1 MASSAASRA
10 AAAARPGLA
19 YSLGR
24 TLYLSV
30 TNRSNAAS
38 ILDTRGPGFRMPE
51 SSGFILLPDDA
62 PEPTSDELAAV
73 VDACYA
79 DMDIVGMGE
88 NDPGVTFA
96 GLGEPLLRMET
107 IVETIATVRE
117 RRFVA
122 SLRFVRR
129 VGRSRS
135 QLIGV
140 FCSARPRLFCSFSPL

>member
-24 TLYLSV
+24 ALYLSV

-38 ILDTRGPGFRMPE
+38 ILDTRGPGFRMPD
-51 SSGFILLPDDA
+51 SSGFLLLPDDA

-79 DMDIVGMGE
+79 DMCIVAKKH
-88 NDPGVTFA
+88 DA
-96 GLGEPLLRMET
+96 GGYQPMDEAQIMEVVDDLRWKKK
-107 IVETIATVRE
+107 
-117 RRFVA
+117 
-122 SLRFVRR
+122 
-129 VGRSRS
+129 
-135 QLIGV
+135 
-140 FCSARPRLFCSFSPL
+140 LFFPA